1 MRIATARDAA
11 CERARLTTTRD
22 HVWTHRRI
30 GTWIVKAATR
40 VNGSLGDVS
49 VASYEVRRRGESDGA
64 PLTLGSALGV
74 ALLLVMGLFGF
85 VVFAGVCT
93 AGFNA
98 LFGKT
103 APTMRGP
110 GVSDPRTSTES
121 SAELGQLPSGFR
133 NNPAVASADD
143 AGTSRLITRS
153 SSLSNL
159 TPTRL
164 GKKD

>member
-1 MRIATARDAA
+1 M
-11 CERARLTTTRD
+11 
-22 HVWTHRRI
+22 
-30 GTWIVKAATR
+30 KAATR